1 MKQSS
6 ARGWTIEHRKLS
18 ESVMDGLMIDSPQKE
33 FICVCVRDP
42 RCHKENFWHTH
53 IDYEIC
59 LYTNSMCFRKKTSC
73 VRRRYSEFVWL
84 RQRLQDNEFLID
96 LPKLPPWNPFFSLG
110 NSCHV
115 ADRMKG
121 LQKFLEDV
129 LQTPFFLSE
138 SRLHLFLQSHLNIM
152 KIDACA
158 QGLTRYTVEQ
168 AIQGCTC
175 NLSRFPFDDEE
186 SKIGCDSDCE
196 SNSSS
201 GLGHSMEPTM
211 SLSEGTSAS
220 DYHEV

>member
-1 MKQSS
+1 MDDM
-6 ARGWTIEHRKLS
+6 I
-18 ESVMDGLMIDSPQKE
+18 DGLKKE

-42 RCHKENFWHTH
+42 HSHKEDYWHTH

-84 RQRLQDNEFLID
+84 RQRLQENEILID
-96 LPKLPPWNPFFSLG
+96 LPKLPPWNPFFSLS
-110 NSCHV
+110 NTCQV
-115 ADRMKG
+115 AERMKG

-129 LQTPFFLSE
+129 LQTSLFLSD
-138 SRLHLFLQSHLNIM
+138 SRVHLFLQSHLNIM

-168 AIQGCTC
+168 AIQACTC
-175 NLSRFPFDDEE
+175 DLSRFPFEDEE
-186 SKIGCDSDCE
+186 GKIGCDSDCE
-196 SNSSS
+196 SISSS

-211 SLSEGTSAS
+211 SLSEGASAS
-220 DYHEV
+220 DDQEV